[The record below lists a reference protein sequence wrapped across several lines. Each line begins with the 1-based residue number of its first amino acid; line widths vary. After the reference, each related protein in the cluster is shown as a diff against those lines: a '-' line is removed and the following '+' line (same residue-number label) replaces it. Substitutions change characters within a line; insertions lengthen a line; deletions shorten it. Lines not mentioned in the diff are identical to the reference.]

1 MSPFARVYPALWTR
15 GPGARTIC
23 GMSEHTPTGI
33 REFQQL
39 IRDIYFERD
48 NARGAEGTFRWF
60 IEEVG
65 ELARAMRGT
74 DPDNLVEEF
83 GDVLAWLVSMASIL
97 GVDMEQAAAK
107 YARGCPKCGATPCAC
122 A

>member
-1 MSPFARVYPALWTR
+1 M
-15 GPGARTIC
+15 
-23 GMSEHTPTGI
+23 
-33 REFQQL
+33 

-48 NARGAEGTFRWF
+48 SARGAEGTFRWF

-74 DPDNLVEEF
+74 DTENLREEF
-83 GDVLAWLVSMASIL
+83 GDVLAWLVSLASIM
-97 GVDMEQAAAK
+97 GVDMDEAAAK
-107 YARGCPKCGATPCAC
+107 YANGCPKCGRTPCAC